1 MTTTTIK
8 AKNLEASLVTFADKP
23 KQSESGTGGKFVW
36 VGYKNSKL
44 AVQTPRMSVAF
55 NLKPN
60 TMGEYTKY
68 SLELSFT
75 DMENDKSLQKFHDN
89 ICEMDERI
97 IDEGVKNSMA
107 WFKQKTVSRDVV
119 EAKYSKMIKTPT
131 DKVTGDVLTQ
141 YPKRFRV
148 KVPFYDEKF
157 GCEVFNKKGEKMEG
171 PLEEILVRGTRVKAI
186 IECVGLWISAS
197 SYMCQWKV
205 VRMEADVEKVQQGFA
220 FLPDTDDEGDDDED
234 GEAKSSSAEVVSAIT
249 EVASAS
255 AEVASAEV
263 ADSDEDS
270 DADSDEDSDDEPAVE
285 TPVVETPVVETPA
298 VETPAVET
306 HIVDSSDSDSEE
318 EEEEAP
324 PPPPPPVKKEK
335 KEKKVKKAPK
345 DKK

>member
-8 AKNLEASLVTFADKP
+8 AKNLDASLVTFADKP
-23 KQSESGTGGKFVW
+23 KQSESGNGGKFVW
-36 VGYKNSKL
+36 VGYKNNKL
-44 AVQTPRMSVAF
+44 AAQTPQMSIAF

-60 TMGEYTKY
+60 DMGEYRKY

-75 DMENDKSLQKFHDN
+75 DMENDKNLQKFHDN

-119 EAKYSKMIKTPT
+119 DAKYSKMIKTPT

-205 VRMEADVEKVQQGFA
+205 VRMEADVQKVQQGFA

-234 GEAKSSSAEVVSAIT
+234 GEAKSSSAEV
-249 EVASAS
+249 ASAS
-255 AEVASAEV
+255 AEVAN

-285 TPVVETPVVETPA
+285 TPVVETPA

-306 HIVDSSDSDSEE
+306 HIVESSDSDSEE
-318 EEEEAP
+318 EEEA

-345 DKK
+345 SKN

>member
-36 VGYKNSKL
+36 VGYKNNKL

-234 GEAKSSSAEVVSAIT
+234 GEAKSSSAEVASAEVASASA

-285 TPVVETPVVETPA
+285 TPVVETP
-298 VETPAVET
+298 AVET

-318 EEEEAP
+318 EEEA